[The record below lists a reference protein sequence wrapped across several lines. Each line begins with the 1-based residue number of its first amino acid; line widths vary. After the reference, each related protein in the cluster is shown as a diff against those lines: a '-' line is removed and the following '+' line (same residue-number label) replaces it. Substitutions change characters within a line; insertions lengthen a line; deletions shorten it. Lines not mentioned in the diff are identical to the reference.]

1 MSAREGARTKGA
13 RRVVSALMAL
23 VVGSATTV
31 GVAAPAEPAT
41 PSASAMAEAKMRY
54 ERGLK
59 LYDEGNYDAARVEMQ
74 RAYELAPTYR
84 ILYNLGL
91 VHRQLNDYAAAL
103 RSFTQYLTEG
113 GKKVE
118 PKRRA
123 EVEKY
128 LVDLKAHVATVTVEV
143 DKPGAEVSI
152 DDATVGTSPLPEPVL
167 VNAGKRRITARIAG
181 RPPETKVVTVAGGD
195 AVTVKLELAEPVSDK
210 PPPAPLPAPTKPKTS
225 TTPLYVA
232 WGATAGLAVG
242 AGVSATLLFLASRDL
257 RNLKGEPA
265 PVRADLESA
274 ASKTKTWALVTDI
287 FLAGTLVAGGVATYL
302 TLRSEGRSDG
312 RSDAPKAPPHAG
324 LHLGVGLGFVTLSGG
339 F

>member
-1 MSAREGARTKGA
+1 MKTRT
-13 RRVVSALMAL
+13 RVVGLLSAAIAL
-23 VVGSATTV
+23 STARVPAAAAPT
-31 GVAAPAEPAT
+31 APAET

-103 RSFTQYLTEG
+103 RAFTQYLTEG

-118 PKRRA
+118 AKRRA

-128 LVDLKAHVATVTVEV
+128 LVDLKAHVATLTIEV

-152 DDATVGTSPLPEPVL
+152 DDATIGTSPLAEPVL
-167 VNAGKRRITARIAG
+167 VNAGKRRITARVPG
-181 RPPETKVVTVAGGD
+181 RAPETKVVTVAGGD
-195 AVTVKLELAEPVSDK
+195 AVTVKLELGEPTADK
-210 PPPAPLPAPTKPKTS
+210 PPPPPTPAPAKPKAS
-225 TTPLYVA
+225 NTPLYVA
-232 WGATAGLAVG
+232 WGTTAGLALG
-242 AGVSATLLFLASRDL
+242 AGVSATFLFLASRDL
-257 RNLKGEPA
+257 RALKGEPA

-302 TLRSEGRSDG
+302 TLRSEGRTEPSP
-312 RSDAPKAPPHAG
+312 RPSPPPHAA
-324 LHLGVGLGFVTLSGG
+324 LRLGIGFGFVTLSGG

>member
-1 MSAREGARTKGA
+1 MAEVTSRWAYTAAVLFAIAPLPAR
-13 RRVVSALMAL
+13 
-23 VVGSATTV
+23 
-31 GVAAPAEPAT
+31 AAPSTET

-74 RAYELAPTYR
+74 RAYELAPSYR

-103 RSFTQYLTEG
+103 RAFTQYLAEG

-118 PKRRA
+118 PKRRT

-128 LVDLKAHVATVTVEV
+128 LVDLKAHVATITIEV
-143 DKPGAEVSI
+143 DKAGAEVSV
-152 DDATVGTSPLPEPVL
+152 DDATVGNAPLPEPVM
-167 VNAGKRRITARIAG
+167 VNAGKRRITARVPG
-181 RPPETKVVTVAGGD
+181 RAPETKVITVAGGD
-195 AVTVKLELAEPVSDK
+195 AVTVKLELGEPAVDK
-210 PPPAPLPAPTKPKTS
+210 PPPPPAPAPAKPKGS
-225 TTPLYVA
+225 NTPLYVA

-242 AGVSATLLFLASRDL
+242 AGVSATVLFFAARDL
-257 RNLKGEPA
+257 RNLKSQPA

-274 ASKTKTWALVTDI
+274 ASKSRTWALVTDI
-287 FLAGTLVAGGVATYL
+287 FLASTLVAGGVATWL
-302 TLRSEGRSDG
+302 TLRSEGRSEP
-312 RSDAPKAPPHAG
+312 RPAATPHAG
-324 LHLGVGLGFVTLSGG
+324 RPPASFAPVDLSLGVGLGFVTLSGG